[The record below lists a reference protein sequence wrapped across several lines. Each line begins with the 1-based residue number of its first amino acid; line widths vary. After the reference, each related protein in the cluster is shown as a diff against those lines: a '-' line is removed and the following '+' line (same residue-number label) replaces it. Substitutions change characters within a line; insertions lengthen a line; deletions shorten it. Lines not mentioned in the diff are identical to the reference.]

1 MSGLTG
7 SGMGFYYDTIE
18 ETETTPTDNGDHD
31 KFSHYVHRD
40 DMMRGM
46 VYGEPIMALCG
57 KIWIPERD
65 GSQYPVCPDCK
76 EVFDSLFNGDSGDG
90 DGA

>member
-7 SGMGFYYDTIE
+7 SGFGIDILEDTR
-18 ETETTPTDNGDHD
+18 TAPTDNGDHD

-40 DMMRGM
+40 DAMRSM

-57 KIWIPERD
+57 KIWVVEQE
-65 GSQYPVCPDCK
+65 GSKYPVCPECK
-76 EVFDSLFNGDSGDG
+76 EIFESIPEE
-90 DGA
+90 